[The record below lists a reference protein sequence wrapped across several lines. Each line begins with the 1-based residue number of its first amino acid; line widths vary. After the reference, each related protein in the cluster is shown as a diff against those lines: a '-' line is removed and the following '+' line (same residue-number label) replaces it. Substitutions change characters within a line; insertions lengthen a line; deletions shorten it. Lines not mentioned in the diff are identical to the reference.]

1 MSRAGAHT
9 IYYIWRGGR
18 TDFAKLRIK
27 NFIHA
32 IFSLFSCAES
42 EKALFP
48 TVFFQNNIPE
58 RYAGKHIFRKNK
70 SFATYIQQYGKTFLV
85 YFLDVRRYGCKASGR
100 WASRARD
107 AFLPARF
114 TDFFTMRRAGLR
126 IFGLGAVARVARV
139 SVDHHRARQVE
150 VVKFVESH
158 KGLGLELMVYC
169 QPLSLGFNHAL
180 NKCHFFFCKVV
191 FGIKLAVNFRH

>member
-85 YFLDVRRYGCKASGR
+85 YFLDVRRYGCKAPGR

-126 IFGLGAVARVARV
+126 IFGLGAVARVGGPPRGARG
-139 SVDHHRARQVE
+139 R
-150 VVKFVESH
+150 
-158 KGLGLELMVYC
+158 G
-169 QPLSLGFNHAL
+169 
-180 NKCHFFFCKVV
+180 CKVRRESQEI
-191 FGIKLAVNFRH
+191 GIRINGILPAVIAWV